1 MSILKTNFD
10 QTVRQK
16 FGKSLD
22 ALEKAFN
29 LFGIDYYL
37 IGAFVREVWTDH
49 IPNLPDKRMTR
60 DLDFAIY
67 IREHT
72 QFEALKNHLVENE
85 KFIEHD
91 EPYRLLTPER
101 NIIDLIP
108 FGGIEENNEVLLKGH
123 KVVQLSVFGTRE
135 VTSKA
140 LIIEGSFKVITLPGL
155 VVMKLISGNENPGRG
170 KDLEDF
176 YYILLNYADIASDD
190 LYLEQNLDLLETC
203 SEVRFA
209 GARLVAREMQ
219 PILNESQELRMM
231 VLTILTKHLGGFSF
245 DDIDGMYEEIK
256 PPDRQILRLKSVR
269 ELLDELKMS

>member
-1 MSILKTNFD
+1 
-10 QTVRQK
+10 
-16 FGKSLD
+16 
-22 ALEKAFN
+22 
-29 LFGIDYYL
+29 
-37 IGAFVREVWTDH
+37 
-49 IPNLPDKRMTR
+49 MTR

-67 IREHT
+67 ISKHS
-72 QFEALKNHLVENE
+72 QFEALKKHLVENE

-108 FGGIEENNEVLLKGH
+108 FGGIEENYEVLLKGH

-209 GARLVAREMQ
+209 GARLLAREMQ
-219 PILNESQELRMM
+219 VILNEYQELRMM

-245 DDIDGMYEEIK
+245 DDIDGMYEENK